1 MFAVEES
8 GEADLA
14 ALLRVAEDDPPV
26 LSPPR
31 DLRHWHLQFKERV
44 SQDLQSVYRM
54 DVYYQKQIPIIGK
67 FRLR

>member
-26 LSPPR
+26 LTPPC
-31 DLRHWHLQFKERV
+31 DLWYWHLRNPEPEF
-44 SQDLQSVYRM
+44 
-54 DVYYQKQIPIIGK
+54 
-67 FRLR
+67 F